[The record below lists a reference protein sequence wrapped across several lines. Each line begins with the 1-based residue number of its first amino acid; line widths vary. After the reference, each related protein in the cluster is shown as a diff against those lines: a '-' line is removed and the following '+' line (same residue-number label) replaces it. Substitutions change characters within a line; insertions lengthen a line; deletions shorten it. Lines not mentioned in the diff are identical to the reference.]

1 MDFVGWDDRS
11 VLEAAS
17 WRLGSELVRRH
28 PTRTRLFHGQPG
40 DGQYDVLWIRSPS
53 GGDGVNVP
61 MNRNGTIQV
70 HHRFDGES
78 VADQLYITWDDY
90 LRADPRAFLD
100 RLERAAGLPAVH
112 KVPAA
117 TPMTLTY
124 RVLAAIAA
132 SAVKSV
138 HPITIQPGAI
148 DTSGYGGGPNE
159 DLGAFPIPANMLR
172 PRDNDPYGEP
182 GYRFWVVLRDDAP
195 ILAFEAEAGISWTSH
210 HPDGVNL
217 MTVHNQNRRHLLAT
231 ALGVLSRADNV

>member
-1 MDFVGWDDRS
+1 MDFVGWGDRS

-28 PTRTRLFHGQPG
+28 PTRTRLFHGHPG
-40 DGQYDVLWIRSPS
+40 GGQYDVLWVRSPS
-53 GGDGVNVP
+53 GSEGVDVP

-70 HHRFDGES
+70 HARFDGES
-78 VADQLYITWDDY
+78 VEDQLFISWDEY
-90 LRADPRAFLD
+90 LRSDPRVFLD
-100 RLERAAGLPAVH
+100 RLERAAGLPAVR

-138 HPITIQPGAI
+138 HPIAIQPGFI
-148 DTSGYGGGPNE
+148 DTSGYGGGPNGE
-159 DLGAFPIPANMLR
+159 LDAFPVPADLLQ
-172 PRDNDPYGEP
+172 PREDDPYGEP
-182 GYRFWVVLRDDAP
+182 GLRFWIVLRDGAP
-195 ILAFEAEAGISWTSH
+195 VLAFEADAGIAWTSH

-217 MTVHNQNRRHLLAT
+217 MTVYNQNRRHLLAT